1 MNKVKAY
8 LSKHW
13 FWLAVNLAVAMPLLL
28 LGWDWIFDNLS
39 VNPVDD
45 FTDRTGK
52 AAIVILMLSLAC
64 TPANT
69 VFGFRRGLTVRKA
82 LGLWAFAYAALHL
95 LVFIGLDYGFSWDL
109 IFQDALLGKQF
120 IIAGFIAL
128 LILTPLAITSTRGWM
143 RRLGKNWKRLHQLVY
158 AAGVLAVIHFLLL
171 VKADRTEPLIYAAI
185 LSVLL
190 LLRVP
195 WIRKSIVAWRKQ
207 LTSNRPSNREQ
218 ALRTQPAT
226 VRVEGQR

>member
-1 MNKVKAY
+1 
-8 LSKHW
+8 
-13 FWLAVNLAVAMPLLL
+13 
-28 LGWDWIFDNLS
+28 
-39 VNPVDD
+39 
-45 FTDRTGK
+45 
-52 AAIVILMLSLAC
+52 MLSLAC

-171 VKADRTEPLIYAAI
+171 VKADRTEPLIYATI

-190 LLRVP
+190 ILRVP
-195 WIRKSIVAWRKQ
+195 WIRKSIVTWRKQ
-207 LTSNRPSNREQ
+207 LTSSRSSNREQ
-218 ALRTQPAT
+218 TLRTQPAT

>member
-1 MNKVKAY
+1 MDKVKVY
-8 LSKHW
+8 LSKNW

-28 LGWDWIFDNLS
+28 LGWDFVFDNLS
-39 VNPVDD
+39 VNPIDD

-52 AAIVILMLSLAC
+52 AAIVVLMLSLAC

-95 LVFIGLDYGFSWDL
+95 FVFIGLDYGFSWDL

-158 AAGVLAVIHFLLL
+158 VAGVLAVLHFLLL
-171 VKADRTEPLIYAAI
+171 VKADRTEPLIYATI

-195 WIRKSIVAWRKQ
+195 WIRKSIVTWRKQ
-207 LTSNRPSNREQ
+207 LTSNRSSNREQ
-218 ALRTQPAT
+218 TLRTQPAT
-226 VRVEGQR
+226 VRAEGQR

>member
-1 MNKVKAY
+1 MTNFKAY
-8 LSKHW
+8 LTKNW

-28 LGWDWIFDNLS
+28 LGWDFVFDNLS
-39 VNPVDD
+39 VNPIDD

-82 LGLWAFAYAALHL
+82 LGLWAFSYAALHL
-95 LVFIGLDYGFSWDL
+95 LVFIGLDYGFSWEL

-128 LILTPLAITSTRGWM
+128 LILIPLAITSTRYWM

-171 VKADRTEPLIYAAI
+171 VKADRTEPLIYATVLTI
-185 LSVLL
+185 LLV
-190 LLRVP
+190 LRVP
-195 WIRKSIVAWRKQ
+195 PFRKSIVTWRKQ
-207 LTSNRPSNREQ
+207 LTSKRSSNQ
-218 ALRTQPAT
+218 QQPLHTQPVA
-226 VRVEGQR
+226 VRARNR